1 MKIYTVQRME
11 KYDYDFSVILKK
23 CGCFTDK
30 EKAKE
35 AARREYKKLYSD
47 CAEEIE
53 RYSNEDEY
61 RDVDEGMFEAIE
73 DDENGYYRISFGY
86 GEDYEMHN
94 VAVNEWEL
102 EE

>member
-30 EKAKE
+30 EKAIK
-35 AARREYKKLYSD
+35 AARHEYEKLCSD

-61 RDVDEGMFEAIE
+61 RDIDEGMFEAIE

-86 GEDYEMHN
+86 EEDYEMHN

-102 EE
+102 NE